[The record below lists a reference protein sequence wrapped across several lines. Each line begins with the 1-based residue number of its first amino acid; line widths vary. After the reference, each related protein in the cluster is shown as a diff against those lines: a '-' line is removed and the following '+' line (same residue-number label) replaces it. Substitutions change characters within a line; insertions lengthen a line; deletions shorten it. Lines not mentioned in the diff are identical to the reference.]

1 LQFVAA
7 QRGEWMEVMSE
18 DYCKSRGRP
27 KAFADD
33 AQRRTILDR
42 ARRLFLLH
50 GYGATKTEDIA
61 AQCKISKQTLY
72 RLFPGKSALFA
83 AVVEANRPQWLELP
97 VPEDL
102 PLQQA
107 LERIFRIDISDEED
121 RERLD
126 LAQLSLTESHTHP
139 ELLEI
144 VKECGSKYS
153 LAALAGWLKRQE
165 ELGRIRLAGDAL
177 STSRMLMDMVFGA
190 LAVKLFNDMDWPSGQ
205 ARRAHIRYAIGVFLH
220 GVCTAP
226 PQTL

>member
-1 LQFVAA
+1 
-7 QRGEWMEVMSE
+7 MSE

-27 KAFADD
+27 KALPDEM
-33 AQRRTILDR
+33 QRRSIVDK
-42 ARRLFLLH
+42 ARNLFLLN

-107 LERIFRIDISDEED
+107 LERIFRIDISEEED

-126 LAQLSLTESHTHP
+126 FAQLSLTEGRAHP
-139 ELLEI
+139 ELYEI
-144 VKECGSKYS
+144 VKECGSNYS
-153 LAALAGWLKRQE
+153 IAALACWIRRQE
-165 ELGRIRLAGDAL
+165 ELGRVKLAGDAL
-177 STSRMLMDMVFGA
+177 NAARMLMDMVFGA
-190 LAVKLFNDMDWPSGQ
+190 LVVTLFNEMEWPSGA
-205 ARRAHIRYAIGVFLH
+205 ARRTHIRNAINVFLH
-220 GVCTAP
+220 GVCTAAP
-226 PQTL
+226 RPV

>member
-1 LQFVAA
+1 
-7 QRGEWMEVMSE
+7 MSE
-18 DYCKSRGRP
+18 DDCKSRGRP
-27 KAFADD
+27 KAFPDE
-33 AQRRTILDR
+33 AQRRTILDG
-42 ARRLFLLH
+42 ARRLFLLN

-126 LAQLSLTESHTHP
+126 LAQLSLTESRTHP
-139 ELLEI
+139 ELIEI

-153 LAALAGWLKRQE
+153 LAGLARWIKRQE
-165 ELGRIRLAGDAL
+165 ELGRIRLADNAPN
-177 STSRMLMDMVFGA
+177 TARMLMDMVYGT
-190 LAVKLFNDMDWPSGQ
+190 LAMKLFNDMDWPSGQ
-205 ARRAHIRYAIGVFLH
+205 ARRDHVRNAIHIFLNGVA
-220 GVCTAP
+220 TAAP
-226 PQTL
+226 RPL